1 MGLKFRPRRLYEWGS
16 EHAIYPSLVE
26 ITFFSK
32 YFEIDPGVMISKDL
46 READRLK
53 SISENKV

>member
-1 MGLKFRPRRLYEWGS
+1 MGGLQISNRIGNGRS

-32 YFEIDPGVMISKDL
+32 YFELDPGVMISKDL
-46 READRLK
+46 RESDRLK
-53 SISENKV
+53 GISKKNI